1 VRDPRS
7 GTCATPAAAPALP
20 PPRAPHLSPTIVSC
34 SALNILLYSVIFF
47 AGIRATAFAAIAL
60 NEGGTGAGRSH
71 GALSQC
77 GLLLLLLVLVLR
89 SRGLLV
95 QALLLQQVISAPHNR
110 AQWRRRGGSGVV
122 YRRLL
127 VLVSWDSRAR
137 QTAGAVCLFLA
148 SAYVSIRQHTSAY
161 VGIRVAELRA
171 LCFFL
176 A

>member
-1 VRDPRS
+1 MP
-7 GTCATPAAAPALP
+7 
-20 PPRAPHLSPTIVSC
+20 C

-60 NEGGTGAGRSH
+60 NEGGTGAGLSH

-77 GLLLLLLVLVLR
+77 GLFLLLLVLVLP
-89 SRGLLV
+89 SRGLLL
-95 QALLLQQVISAPHNR
+95 QALLLQQVISAPRNR
-110 AQWRRRGGSGVV
+110 AQWRRRCGSGVV

-127 VLVSWDSRAR
+127 VLVLVSWDLRAR
-137 QTAGAVCLFLA
+137 QTAGAVPLLGVSIRQHM
-148 SAYVSIRQHTSAY
+148 SAYVSIRSIL
-161 VGIRVAELRA
+161 GIRVAELRA